1 MPTIAIRHYGVKFC
15 YLSRTSDHTIT
26 QIIFTVLDLTKE
38 VNMLLFVCSEA
49 VESKLAKRET
59 SHTVILS
66 PTVRVL
72 WINSFQNFRQIC
84 FPVFK
89 LEGFFVPE
97 VHCSSKSTN
106 RNEAIVLHE
115 MQLHIERLVFH

>member
-89 LEGFFVPE
+89 L
-97 VHCSSKSTN
+97 
-106 RNEAIVLHE
+106 
-115 MQLHIERLVFH
+115 